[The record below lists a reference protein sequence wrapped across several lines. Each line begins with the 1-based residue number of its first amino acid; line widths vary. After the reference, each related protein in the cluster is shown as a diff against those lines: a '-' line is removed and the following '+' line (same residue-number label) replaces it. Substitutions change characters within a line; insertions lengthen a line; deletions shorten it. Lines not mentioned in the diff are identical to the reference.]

1 MSEPAST
8 SHHPSASPPPTP
20 TRPWQTWGRD
30 LAWSSLL
37 MGLMVALI
45 GTASSFS
52 VIMQGLTAAG
62 ATPEQVASGLMA
74 LSITKGV
81 FAIVLSLAFRRPY
94 SLAWSTSG
102 AALLVATGPI
112 AGGFEAAVGAFI
124 IASVLLALTGM
135 IRPMAR
141 AVAAIPAP
149 LAHAM
154 LAGVL
159 LPLCLAPFKTLSLY
173 PLWGLIL
180 LAAWLLA
187 RQIHS
192 LLAVPAAL
200 LAFAGILSFGIQPD
214 WAGLLHDQAGLW
226 TPLVWVWPQFS
237 LTAAASL
244 ALPLYLVTMAG
255 QNLPGQAALRLNG
268 FPQGHASVLAA
279 SGVAGLLSAPFGGHA
294 NNLAAITA
302 ALCSGP
308 DAHRDPA
315 RRYWA
320 SVWAGILFIPLGL
333 FAGLCVRFIALAPVL
348 LIQTIAGLALL
359 GTFSGALLSAFQH
372 QGSRVPAAI
381 TFLLTASGV
390 SILGIAG
397 AFWGLVLGG
406 LILTLQSRLKPS
418 KSAPDAR

>member
-1 MSEPAST
+1 MTDRHLGANQ
-8 SHHPSASPPPTP
+8 
-20 TRPWQTWGRD
+20 RPRVDRAWLRAWLGAWLGD
-30 LAWSSLL
+30 LAWSSLV
-37 MGLMVALI
+37 MGLLVAFV

-52 VIMQGLTAAG
+52 VILQGLAAAG
-62 ATPEQVASGLMA
+62 GSPEQVASGLMA

-112 AGGFEAAVGAFI
+112 EGGFAAAVGAFI
-124 IASVLLALTGM
+124 LATVMLALTGL
-135 IRPMAR
+135 IRPLAR

-180 LAAWLLA
+180 LFAWLVA
-187 RQIHS
+187 RQFKA

-200 LAFAGILSFGIQPD
+200 LAFAGILVFDIQPD
-214 WAGLLHDQAGLW
+214 WSSVLHEHAGLW

-237 LTAAASL
+237 LGAAASL

-268 FPQGHASVLAA
+268 YPQPHAAALAA
-279 SGVAGLLSAPFGGHA
+279 SGLAGLLSAPFGGHA

-302 ALCSGP
+302 SLCSGP
-308 DAHRDPA
+308 EAHPDPA
-315 RRYWA
+315 RRYWS

-333 FAGLCVRFIALAPVL
+333 FAGLCARFIALAPSL
-348 LIQTIAGLALL
+348 LIQTVAGLALL
-359 GTFSGALLSAFQH
+359 GTFSGALLSAFKDQN
-372 QGSRVPAAI
+372 SRVPAAI

-406 LILTLQSRLKPS
+406 LVLALQSRWLGAQGS
-418 KSAPDAR
+418 R

>member
-1 MSEPAST
+1 MNQESR
-8 SHHPSASPPPTP
+8 
-20 TRPWQTWGRD
+20 RPIWRD
-30 LAWSSLL
+30 LAWSSLV
-37 MGLMVALI
+37 MGLLVALV

-52 VIMQGLTAAG
+52 VIMQGLSAVG
-62 ATPEQVASGLMA
+62 ASAEQVASGLMA

-81 FAIVLSLAFRRPY
+81 FAILLSLVFRRPY

-112 AGGFEAAVGAFI
+112 EGGFAAAVGAFI
-124 IASVLLALTGM
+124 IASLMLALTGL
-135 IRPMAR
+135 IKPLAR

-180 LAAWLLA
+180 LAAWLIG

-192 LLAVPAAL
+192 LLSVPAAL
-200 LAFAGILSFGIQPD
+200 LAFAGILVFGIQPD
-214 WAGLLHDQAGLW
+214 WAGLTHDQAGLW
-226 TPLVWVWPQFS
+226 TPLVWVWPHFS
-237 LTAAASL
+237 LSAAASL

-268 FPQGHASVLAA
+268 FTQPHSAA
-279 SGVAGLLSAPFGGHA
+279 LGVSGLAGLLSAPFGGHA
-294 NNLAAITA
+294 NNLAAVTA
-302 ALCSGP
+302 SLCSGP
-308 DAHRDPA
+308 EAHPDPDK
-315 RRYWA
+315 RYWA
-320 SVWAGILFIPLGL
+320 SIWAGLLFIPLGL
-333 FAGLCVRFIALAPVL
+333 FAGLCARFIALAPSL
-348 LIQTIAGLALL
+348 LIQTVAGLALL
-359 GTFSGALLSAFQH
+359 GTFSGALLSAFKVPD
-372 QGSRVPAAI
+372 SRVPAAI

-406 LILTLQSRLKPS
+406 LILALQSHLPQRAHRRKT
-418 KSAPDAR
+418 R